1 MLKFEKITLDSAN
14 LGTAST
20 IPDIQKP
27 NAVPFFIC
35 DESVGEGEGGNFG
48 TGMVASTLPY
58 TMQNMYDRKFENRQ
72 YDAAILENDYL
83 RAEFIPAL
91 GGRLWSL
98 YDKKMKRDLVYKNDS
113 LIFANLALRNAW
125 FAGGVEWNIGVKGH
139 TYFTCDNMFARK
151 VVGKKGNDILRMY
164 EFEEIRGLAYCIEA
178 TLRNEKLLIHIS
190 VKNTRNEPTYM
201 YWWSNIAIEE
211 TADTRIFVPT
221 NKTFVTSYREGGYR
235 ISKIDIPVR
244 DGVDISYAKNSGIA
258 IDYFYDVP
266 KERKK
271 WISGLEADG
280 RGLLQCSD
288 PILQGRKTFLWGK
301 ESGGHHWNRWLTN
314 KNETSDMLKDE
325 TNRPGVRDYLEIQA
339 GLCKTQ
345 FEHFLIDA
353 KAELS
358 WNEEYF
364 GIDLAS
370 NAGDYNEICARI
382 DKYVPEKLDNDAM
395 FEEAEVMPITYFGCG
410 KGYLEEKIADER
422 FFPKCEFVAESVGTS
437 ERYYLDILEGKASFG
452 NDKTAFVYNKKW
464 QTIIEA
470 KSEKGFFDYYILGV
484 NAYAN
489 LDYDKAYGYLVKS
502 CELKREYYNLATL
515 GLLLINVC
523 EEYERGYSCIFDAV
537 KLNPTYIPLAIKFG
551 EAAIKCAHYG
561 DFIDFYNGSDDTMKS
576 NGRMKMYVGQ
586 CLVCTERTEEA
597 KKYINKDL
605 VVEDVREGEY
615 AISNIWVMLYRK
627 EIAKAK
633 GVAESEI
640 TDKDVLTEYP
650 IPYAIDFRMH

>member
-1 MLKFEKITLDSAN
+1 MLKFEKITLDSTN
-14 LGTAST
+14 LGCGST

-27 NAVPFFIC
+27 SAVPFFIC
-35 DESVGEGEGGNFG
+35 DESVGEGEGGTFG

-58 TMQNMYDRKFENRQ
+58 TMQNMYDRNFAPRQ
-72 YDAAILENDYL
+72 YDAAILENEYL

-125 FAGGVEWNIGVKGH
+125 FAGGVEWNIGVRGH
-139 TYFTCDNMFARK
+139 TYFTCDKMFARK

-178 TLRNEKLLIHIS
+178 TLRDEKLLIRIS

-201 YWWSNIAIEE
+201 YWWSNIAVEE
-211 TADTRIFVPT
+211 TKDTRIFVPA

-235 ISKIDIPVR
+235 ISKIDIPMR
-244 DGVDISYAKNSGIA
+244 DGVDISYARNSKIA

-266 KERKK
+266 KESKK
-271 WISGLEADG
+271 WVSGLEKDG
-280 RGLLQCSD
+280 KGLLQCSD

-301 ESGGHHWNRWLTN
+301 EPGGHHWNRWLTN
-314 KNETSDMLKDE
+314 KNETADMLIGGEKRD
-325 TNRPGVRDYLEIQA
+325 GVRDYLEIQA

-353 KAELS
+353 KAELT

-364 GIDLAS
+364 GIDIGT
-370 NAGDYNEICARI
+370 NEGDYNELCRKI
-382 DKYVPEKLDNDAM
+382 DSHVPERLDNDDM
-395 FEEAEVMPITYFGCG
+395 FDEAEVEPITYFGCG
-410 KGYLEEKIADER
+410 KGYLEERLAGEKFYE
-422 FFPKCEFVAESVGTS
+422 KCDFTPESVN
-437 ERYYLDILEGKASFG
+437 EAEKYYLDLLCGKESIG
-452 NDKTAFVYNKKW
+452 DDKTAFIYNKKW
-464 QTIIEA
+464 QSVIEA
-470 KSEKGFFDYYILGV
+470 KSDKTFFDCYILGV

-489 LDYDKAYGYLVKS
+489 LDYDKAYQYLKKS
-502 CELKREYYNLATL
+502 CELKKEYYNLASL
-515 GLLLINVC
+515 GLILLNVR
-523 EEYERGYSCIFDAV
+523 ELFDEGYECIRDAV
-537 KLNPTYIPLAIKFG
+537 KLNPEYIPLAIKFG
-551 EAAIKCAHYG
+551 EAAIKCEKYN
-561 DFIDFYNGSDDTMKS
+561 DFISFYDNGKTELQS

-586 CLVCTERTEEA
+586 CLVGEGRIEEA
-597 KKYINKDL
+597 KKYINKEL

-615 AISNIWVMLYRK
+615 AISNIWVMLYRR
-627 EIAKAK
+627 ELAKK
-633 GVAESEI
+633 TGISEDTI
-640 TDKDVLTEYP
+640 TDAEVLKAYP